1 MTVADSV
8 QLVARHR
15 MRAYYVALAAGAL
28 LVVSA
33 FLPWLFL
40 GEIPLGG
47 VPDIAGFWVLAL
59 GLTAILLASLSIY
72 TRKNSRHPLLVV
84 GLASLGILFLAYEWM
99 KRAVAEQAWA
109 RSQALA
115 IVDQIIPGQ
124 TPETSMGYGVY
135 LGLAGSIVLVLFG
148 LTIVV
153 KQVSTPY
160 AEPEDDD

>member
-1 MTVADSV
+1 MAVADTV
-8 QLVARHR
+8 RLVTRHR
-15 MRAYYVALAAGAL
+15 MRAYYVALVAGTL

-40 GEIPLGG
+40 GEIGIGG
-47 VPDIAGFWVLAL
+47 VPDLAGFWVLAL

-84 GLASLGILFLAYEWM
+84 GLSSLGILFLAYEWM

-115 IVDQIIPGQ
+115 IVEQIAPGQ
-124 TPETSMGYGVY
+124 TPETRMGYGVY

-160 AEPEDDD
+160 AEPEDDV

>member
-1 MTVADSV
+1 MSVGDSLRQVAS
-8 QLVARHR
+8 HR
-15 MRAYYVALAAGAL
+15 MRAYYIALVAGAL

-40 GEIPLGG
+40 GEIPVGG
-47 VPDIAGFWVLAL
+47 VPDVAGFWVLAL
-59 GLTAILLASLSIY
+59 GLTAMLLASLSIY

-99 KRAVAEQAWA
+99 KRAVTEQAWA

-115 IVDQIIPGQ
+115 IVEQITPGQ
-124 TPETSMGYGVY
+124 TPEPIMGYGVY

-160 AEPEDDD
+160 AAPEDDD